1 MPTRHKIARE
11 AHPITGKIVMMNCL
25 ARTIVRTVSAAALTV
40 TFSAAASADAVED
53 FFRGKTMT
61 LICYST
67 AGSTYDLYSRML
79 AKHMPNHIPGKPPTM
94 IVKNMTGAGGLTAT
108 RYLYS
113 SAPKDGTTIGNISR
127 GIPFE
132 PLLGGSQGVDFDP
145 LKFFWLGSMARE
157 SALAVSWH
165 TAQVKTAK
173 DLFSKELMVAGSGAG
188 ADSEIIPKALNG
200 LVGTKFK
207 VISGYPGL
215 TPAALAMERG
225 EVEGIAYWSWGAIK
239 TGHPDW
245 VRDKKIN
252 LLFQTAEK
260 PHPDI
265 PNVPTAVQVLAK
277 SDEERQGL
285 ELLFARDIIARP
297 FLAPPD
303 VPADRAKALKAA
315 FEASLK
321 DKALLAEA
329 DKARAEIE
337 LVSGEEVVALLKK
350 SMATPP
356 AVVERLRAAMNR

>member
-1 MPTRHKIARE
+1 MPDAR
-11 AHPITGKIVMMNCL
+11 PRSGVL
-25 ARTIVRTVSAAALTV
+25 FQARAFAAAAALLAA
-40 TFSAAASADAVED
+40 SAGAASADAVTD
-53 FFRGKTMT
+53 FYRGKTLT

-79 AKHMPNHIPGKPPTM
+79 ARHMPNHIPGKPPTM
-94 IVKNMTGAGGLTAT
+94 IVKNMVGAGGLTAT
-108 RYLYS
+108 RYLYN
-113 SAPKDGTTIGNISR
+113 SAPKDGTVIGNISR

-145 LKFFWLGSMARE
+145 LKFIWLGSMARE

-165 TAQVKTAK
+165 TSPVKTAQ
-173 DLFSKELMVAGSGAG
+173 DLFTKELMVAGSGAG

-207 VISGYPGL
+207 IIGGYPGL

-225 EVEGIAYWSWGAIK
+225 EVAGIAYWSWGAIK

-245 VRDKKIN
+245 IRDKKLN
-252 LLFQTAEK
+252 LLFQTAET
-260 PHPDI
+260 PHPEI
-265 PNVPTAVQVLAK
+265 PDVPPATKVLAK
-277 SDEERQGL
+277 SEEDRQGL

-297 FLAPPD
+297 FLAPPG
-303 VPADRAKALKAA
+303 VPADRAKALKTA
-315 FEASLK
+315 FEASLE
-321 DKALLAEA
+321 DPALLAEA
-329 DKARAEIE
+329 DKVRAEIA

-356 AVVERLRAAMNR
+356 AVVERLRTAMQR

>member
-1 MPTRHKIARE
+1 
-11 AHPITGKIVMMNCL
+11 MMNRL
-25 ARTIVRTVSAAALTV
+25 ARAIVRTGSVAALTV
-40 TFSAAASADAVED
+40 TLGTAASAQSVEE
-53 FFRGKTMT
+53 FFHGKTMT

-79 AKHMPNHIPGKPPTM
+79 ARHMPNYIPGKPPTM
-94 IVKNMTGAGGLTAT
+94 IVKNMVGAGGLLAT
-108 RYLYS
+108 RFLYS
-113 SAPKDGTTIGNISR
+113 SAPKDGTNIGNISR

-132 PLLGGSQGVDFDP
+132 PLLGGSQAVDFDP
-145 LKFFWLGSMARE
+145 LKFIWLGSMARE

-165 TAQVKTAK
+165 TSDVKTAQ
-173 DLFSKELMVAGSGAG
+173 DLFTKELMVAGSGAG

-207 VISGYPGL
+207 IIAGYPGL

-225 EVEGIAYWSWGAIK
+225 EVTGIAYWSWGAIK
-239 TGHPDW
+239 TGKPDW
-245 VRDKKIN
+245 IRDKKLN
-252 LLFQTAEK
+252 LLFQTSET

-265 PNVPTAVQVLAK
+265 PDVPTATKVLAK
-277 SDEERQGL
+277 SEEDRQGL

-303 VPADRAKALKAA
+303 VPADRAKALIAA

-329 DKARAEIE
+329 DKVGAEIE
-337 LVSGEEVVALLKK
+337 LVSGEEIQKLLQK

-356 AVVERLRAAMNR
+356 AVVERLRNAMNR

>member
-1 MPTRHKIARE
+1 
-11 AHPITGKIVMMNCL
+11 MMNRL
-25 ARTIVRTVSAAALTV
+25 ARAVVRTGSVAALAAMLGTGASTGVSAETV
-40 TFSAAASADAVED
+40 EEFY
-53 FFRGKTMT
+53 RGKSMT

-79 AKHMPNHIPGKPPTM
+79 ARHMPNHVPGKPPSM
-94 IVKNMTGAGGLTAT
+94 IVKNMVGAGGLLAT

-113 SAPKDGTTIGNISR
+113 TAPKDGTHIGNISR

-132 PLLGGSQGVDFDP
+132 PLLGGSQAVDFDP
-145 LKFFWLGSMARE
+145 LKFIWLGSMARE

-165 TAQVKTAK
+165 TAEVKTAQ
-173 DLFSKELMVAGSGAG
+173 DLFNKELLVAGSGAG

-207 VISGYPGL
+207 IIAGYAGL

-225 EVEGIAYWSWGAIK
+225 EVEGIAYWSWGAIV
-239 TGHPDW
+239 TGKPDW
-245 VRDKKIN
+245 IRDKKLN
-252 LLFQTAEK
+252 LLFQTSET

-265 PNVPTAVQVLAK
+265 PDVPTAQKVLAK
-277 SDEERQGL
+277 TEEERQGL

-303 VPADRAKALKAA
+303 VPADRAKALISA

-321 DKALLAEA
+321 DPALLAEA
-329 DKARAEIE
+329 EKTRAEIE
-337 LVSGEEVVALLKK
+337 LVSGEEIQKLLRK
-350 SMATPP
+350 SLATPP
-356 AVVERLRAAMNR
+356 AVVERLRTAMNR